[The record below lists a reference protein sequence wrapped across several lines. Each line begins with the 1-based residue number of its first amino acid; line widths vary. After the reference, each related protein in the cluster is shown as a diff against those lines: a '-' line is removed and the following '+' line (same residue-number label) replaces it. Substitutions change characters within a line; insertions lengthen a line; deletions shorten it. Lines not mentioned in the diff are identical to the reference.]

1 MVRLGTATLVSR
13 DTAGPQ
19 VWTGR
24 VRAWRWHSPGV
35 VDPRLTAALREQL
48 AGRRGRRVGWKLGVG
63 DAERIGDTVSV
74 GHLMDATLLPDG
86 ATYDTGGADMHA
98 DAEIGVIVGSGYAAA
113 LELVDLGN
121 ADAGAELVVA
131 TNIFHRAVAFGST
144 HARLPDQLD
153 GRLVVDGVVR
163 ASAPAQP
170 IAARLEEA
178 EQVLATVDERLLDG
192 DRVITGSV
200 VQIPVECGQEITADF
215 GELGSV
221 SLRLA

>member
-1 MVRLGTATLVSR
+1 MVHLGTATSVSR

-19 VWTGR
+19 VSTWR
-24 VRAWRWHSPGV
+24 VGTWRWHSPGV

-48 AGRRGRRVGWKLGVG
+48 AARSGGRVGWKLGVG

-74 GHLMDATLLPDG
+74 GHLTDATLLPDG
-86 ATYDTGGADMHA
+86 ATYDTGGADLHA
-98 DAEIGVIVGSGYAAA
+98 DAEIAVIVGSGYAAA

-121 ADAGAELVVA
+121 ANAGAELVVS
-131 TNIFHRAVAFGST
+131 TNIFHRAVAFGDT
-144 HARLPDQLD
+144 RARLPDQLD

-163 ASAPAQP
+163 ASASAQP
-170 IAARLEEA
+170 IAGRLEEA

-200 VQIPVECGQEITADF
+200 VQIPAQRGEHITADF